1 MAQVYKKKQILQ
13 KHVNTEHSAEE
24 GSQKAEC
31 PQCGKVELR
40 SSL

>member
-1 MAQVYKKKQILQ
+1 MAHVYKSKLGLQ
-13 KHVNTEHSAEE
+13 KHIKTEHSAEE